1 MKKVKNFSKKFPIW
15 DIASCDPLS
24 PIFQFVQ
31 FRGNYALATDNYV
44 VVKIAIRD
52 IVPLITDKEVELL
65 DGKCIYKQYLLQ
77 ISKME
82 RMEVCEDGIHGFTS
96 NDEEIVFKFGD
107 ERMNKPNLLRAVESA
122 LSSKSREV
130 MTDIAIKVCHI
141 QKIAKVFNIDNK
153 AMIDLHINRGN
164 MVVIKNPLIDGCAIA
179 MPNPI
184 DPDKF

>member
-1 MKKVKNFSKKFPIW
+1 MKKNFSKQFPIW
-15 DIASCDPLS
+15 DIASCDPLR
-24 PIFQFVQ
+24 PMYQYIQFKDK
-31 FRGNYALATDNYV
+31 YALATDSCV
-44 VVKIAIRD
+44 AVRIAIRD
-52 IVPLITDKEVELL
+52 IVPFITDKEVELL
-65 DGKCIYKQYLLQ
+65 EGKCIHRQSLLQ
-77 ISKME
+77 IAQME
-82 RMEVCEDGIHGFTS
+82 CMTVCEDGIHGFTS